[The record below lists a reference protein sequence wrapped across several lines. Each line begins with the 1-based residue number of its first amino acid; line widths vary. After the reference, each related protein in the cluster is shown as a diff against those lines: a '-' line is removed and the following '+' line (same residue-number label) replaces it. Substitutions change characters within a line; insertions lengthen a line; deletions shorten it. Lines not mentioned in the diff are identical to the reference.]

1 MPGIPG
7 LPGAARDRYPAWRE
21 LLRTAAALVFLPLLG
36 ALVAYRL
43 TTPPGPGPLGFVRT
57 AEAPPV
63 EVAGVRAVEDPLGL
77 GALAGLRAPVGAA
90 SGDPAF
96 EARAALPRPGELAG
110 ALETGDG
117 ILIRVPGD
125 ATRGAWPATVGLTP
139 TGVAV
144 PAPIALK
151 SAEGVLGATDGAV
164 TTEAPAG
171 PPIPTPAPPP
181 PGIPVGAVSGE
192 LLYRALEPPPADWP
206 GPRVLKLFAV
216 VALAPDGVPVGR
228 FTTPLTVTVPF
239 DPAAVNG
246 RLALASYDASAG
258 WVELAGLAISP
269 QRAIVSAQLPEPA
282 VVALLENRPPL
293 ATPESAETAPDVP
306 LTLDVLAND
315 SDPDGD
321 QIAIFERTTTSAA
334 GGAVTCVPT
343 GSCTYTPP
351 PSFTGEDTFTY
362 GLGDLRSQAW
372 TGNTAEGTVTVL
384 VRQSFASTEGS
395 IDEGGSTGTS

>member
-1 MPGIPG
+1 MPGV
-7 LPGAARDRYPAWRE
+7 PGAARDQHPGWRE
-21 LLRTAAALVFLPLLG
+21 LLRTTAALVLLPLLG

-43 TTPPGPGPLGFVRT
+43 TTPPGPGPLGFVRI
-57 AEAPPV
+57 AEAPPA

-77 GALAGLRAPVGAA
+77 GALAGLRTPAGAA
-90 SGDPAF
+90 AGDPAL
-96 EARAALPRPGELAG
+96 EARAALPRPGEASG

-125 ATRGAWPATVGLTP
+125 ATHGAWPASVGVTP
-139 TGVAV
+139 TGVTV
-144 PAPIALK
+144 PAPVALK
-151 SAEGVLGATDGAV
+151 RVEGVLGATDQSDAAV

-171 PPIPTPAPPP
+171 LSIPTPAPPP
-181 PGIPVGAVSGE
+181 PGIPVGAVTGE
-192 LLYRALEPPPADWP
+192 LLYRALVPPPADWP
-206 GPRVLKLFAV
+206 GPHVLKLFAV

-228 FTTPLTVTVPF
+228 FTTPLTVTVPY

-282 VVALLENRPPL
+282 VVALLENRPPV
-293 ATPESAETAPDVP
+293 AAPESAETAADVP

-315 SDPDGD
+315 TDPDGD
-321 QIAIFERTTTSAA
+321 QIAVFERTTTSAA
-334 GGAVTCVPT
+334 GGSVTCTPT

-351 PSFTGEDTFTY
+351 ADFSGEDTFTY

-372 TGNTAEGTVTVL
+372 TGNTTEGTVTVL
-384 VRQSFASTEGS
+384 VRGPSA
-395 IDEGGSTGTS
+395 D